1 MSTRSHLFLKV
12 ITPLALWGSEGARR
26 LTKRQSALSGRSR
39 PLLRRAARV
48 GGEASRLLTCAAA
61 LFLALSLHAQTNLTG
76 RVYHHPNIMADEIN
90 KLIQDGNKDLDK
102 AKKEAVAKAEK
113 EKGRKLTAAEL
124 KEVDEKVAEAMKIM
138 EAMRKGLKTE
148 ITATF
153 KTDQDMVMKIDM
165 RISEEALK
173 AAGVGWAK
181 RKAIR
186 AALAVA
192 PSTEKAKY
200 VVKDNLVIIND
211 GEETDTL
218 TLSPDGKYLSGA
230 MDEKTLFKLT
240 RIK

>member
-1 MSTRSHLFLKV
+1 MFPH
-12 ITPLALWGSEGARR
+12 
-26 LTKRQSALSGRSR
+26 
-39 PLLRRAARV
+39 
-48 GGEASRLLTCAAA
+48 RLLTCAAA
-61 LFLALSLHAQTNLTG
+61 LFLALSLHAQVNLTG

-90 KLIQDGNKDLDK
+90 KLIKDGTKDISKTKQD
-102 AKKEAVAKAEK
+102 AVAKAEK

-124 KEVDEKVAEAMKIM
+124 KEVDDKVAEAMKIM

-153 KTDQDMVMKIDM
+153 KTDQDLVMKIDM
-165 RISEEALK
+165 RVSEEALK

-192 PSTEKAKY
+192 PSSQKARY
-200 VVKDNLVIIND
+200 VVKGNLVIIRD
-211 GEETDTL
+211 DEETDTL
-218 TLSPDGKYLSGA
+218 TLSPDGKYLSGQ
-230 MDEKTLFKLT
+230 MDEKTIFKLT

>member
-1 MSTRSHLFLKV
+1 MFPH
-12 ITPLALWGSEGARR
+12 
-26 LTKRQSALSGRSR
+26 
-39 PLLRRAARV
+39 
-48 GGEASRLLTCAAA
+48 RLLTCAAA
-61 LFLALSLHAQTNLTG
+61 LFLALSLHAQVNLSG

-90 KLIQDGNKDLDK
+90 RLIKDGTKDISKTKQD
-102 AKKEAVAKAEK
+102 AVAKAEK

-148 ITATF
+148 VTVTF
-153 KTDQDMVMKIDM
+153 KSDRELVMKMDM
-165 RISEEALK
+165 SVSDDVLK

-181 RKAIR
+181 RKAMQ

-218 TLSPDGKYLSGA
+218 TLSPDGKYLSGQ
-230 MDEKTLFKLT
+230 MDEKTKFKLT